1 MKYQH
6 RVLGM
11 LSLLAVITFLDRV
24 CIAVA
29 GPAIQRDLH
38 IDPAAWGWVTGIFSL
53 SYAAFEVPT
62 GTLGDRIGARKVLTR
77 VVIWWSAFTSLT
89 GLVTNYPMLLFTRF
103 WFGAGEAGAYPN
115 VAVVLRRW
123 IPAPRRGGA
132 WGIVWMMSQI
142 GGAISPLLVV
152 PIQARY
158 GWRASFWL
166 FGAAG
171 VLWSAAWY
179 RWFRDQPADKAG
191 ITQAE
196 LAELGD
202 GEPPKHHALPWS
214 VALRSR
220 TLWHIMAVPACYGYG
235 MQFFQAWLPT
245 YLSRG
250 KGYADGALV
259 WAGIPF
265 AVGAA
270 TNLLGGLLSDRL
282 VRAFGLRTGR
292 RIIGATGLGTAAC
305 CLAGAAVA
313 TNNTALLALL
323 SLAYGGM
330 TFQQANYTAV
340 CIDTGG
346 RHTGAVLGFGNTA
359 SNAAGLLSSV
369 MFGYIV
375 EWTGSY
381 QAPMIPMIGALL
393 AGALVWLKLDATR
406 EAVPATPA

>member
-1 MKYQH
+1 
-6 RVLGM
+6 M

-89 GLVTNYPMLLFTRF
+89 GLVTTYPMLLFTRF

-123 IPAPRRGGA
+123 IPAPRRGRA

-158 GWRASFWL
+158 GWRASFWV
-166 FGAAG
+166 FGVAG
-171 VLWSAAWY
+171 VCWSLAWY
-179 RWFRDQPADKAG
+179 RWFRDQPRDKAG

-196 LAELGD
+196 LEALGD
-202 GEPPKHHALPWS
+202 GEPPQHHGLPWS

-220 TLWHIMAVPACYGYG
+220 TLWQIMAVPACYGYG

-282 VRAFGLRTGR
+282 VRAFGLRAGR
-292 RIIGATGLGTAAC
+292 RIIGAAGLGTAAC

-346 RHTGAVLGFGNTA
+346 RNTGAVLGFGNTA
-359 SNAAGLLSSV
+359 SNAAALLSSV

-393 AGALVWLKLDATR
+393 AGAAIWLKLDATR
-406 EAVPATPA
+406 EIVPATPA